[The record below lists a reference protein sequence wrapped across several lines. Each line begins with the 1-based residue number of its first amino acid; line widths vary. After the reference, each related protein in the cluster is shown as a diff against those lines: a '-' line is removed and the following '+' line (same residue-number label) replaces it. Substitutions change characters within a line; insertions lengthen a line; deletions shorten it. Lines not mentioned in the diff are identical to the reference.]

1 MSRSKETKAPLET
14 TSEDWTLLPWRKLER
29 HVYRLQKRI
38 FRAAERGN
46 DQAVHR
52 LQQLLMRSRSAQLL
66 AVRRVTQDNQGKKT
80 AGIDGVKALPPE
92 ERLHL
97 AEALHPKHLKRVK
110 AQPVRRVWIPKPGK
124 PEKRPLGIPVM
135 RDRAHQALVKLALE
149 PEWEARFEPNSYGFR
164 PGRSSHDAIE
174 AIFLVIRN
182 KAKYVLDADIRG
194 CFDHIAH
201 QPLLDKLAT
210 YPAMRQTIRGW
221 LKAGIM
227 EADRLYSV
235 SEGTP
240 QGGVIS
246 PLLANVALH
255 GMETA
260 LQSAYTEREGKPFLV
275 RYADDFVV
283 FHPTQA
289 GAEKAR
295 HLVETW
301 LATIGLELK
310 PSKTRMTHTLN
321 GEAGFS
327 FLGFQVRQY
336 PVGETHTGHTADG
349 APIGHKTL
357 IKPDPEAVK
366 RHMAVLRQLVRVHRN
381 ASQDALVNALNPV
394 IIGWARYYRTVV
406 SCDVFTRC
414 DHLLNEMLQRWAYS
428 RHSRKHK
435 RWVVGKYWAVDKG
448 EGWKFKAPDGTVLL
462 EHHTIA
468 IQRHVKV
475 KGTVSP
481 YDGNLV
487 YWSQRLR
494 EHPLVG
500 TRTGKL
506 LKLQQGRCA
515 FCGLFFKPGDALEC
529 DHILPRQWGGKDWL
543 YNLQVLHRHCH
554 DQKHRLAGNTATWSE
569 TSLLDGPGIDDNDP
583 LTEEPGAE
591 KSARPVLE
599 RGRRR

>member
-1 MSRSKETKAPLET
+1 
-14 TSEDWTLLPWRKLER
+14 
-29 HVYRLQKRI
+29 VYRLQKRI
-38 FRAAERGN
+38 FRAAEHGN
-46 DQAVHR
+46 DKTVHR

-66 AVRRVTQDNQGKKT
+66 AVRRVTQDNRGKKT
-80 AGIDGVKALPPE
+80 AGIDGIKALPPE

-110 AQPVRRVWIPKPGK
+110 AQPVRRIWIPKPGK
-124 PEKRPLGIPVM
+124 LEQRPLGIPVM
-135 RDRAHQALVKLALE
+135 HDRTHQALVKLALE

-164 PGRSSHDAIE
+164 PGRGSHDAIE
-174 AIFLVIRN
+174 AIFLTIRT

-210 YPAMRQTIRGW
+210 YPALRQTIRSW

-227 EADRLYSV
+227 EADRLYSS

-240 QGGVIS
+240 QGGVVS

-255 GMETA
+255 GMERD
-260 LQSAYTEREGKPFLV
+260 LQSAYTKREGKPFLV

-283 FHPTQA
+283 LHPTQA
-289 GAEKAR
+289 GTEKAR
-295 HLVETW
+295 QLVETW
-301 LATIGLELK
+301 LATMGLELK
-310 PSKTRMTHTLN
+310 PSKTRMTHTLH

-336 PVGETHTGHTADG
+336 PVGKTHMGHTADG
-349 APIGHKTL
+349 TPIGHKTL

-366 RHMAVLRQLVRVHRN
+366 RHMATLRRLVRVHRN
-381 ASQDALVNALNPV
+381 ASQEKLINALNPV
-394 IIGWARYYRTVV
+394 IVGWAHYHRTVV
-406 SCDVFTRC
+406 SSAVFTRC
-414 DHLLNEMLQRWAYS
+414 DHLLNKMLQRWAYN
-428 RHSRKHK
+428 RQPRKHK
-435 RWVVGKYWAVDKG
+435 RWVVGKYWAVNRG
-448 EGWKFKAPDGTVLL
+448 EGWTFKAPNGTRLL

-468 IQRHVKV
+468 HQHHVKV
-475 KGTVSP
+475 KGTGSP
-481 YDGNLV
+481 YDGDLL

-506 LKLQQGRCA
+506 LKLQRGRCA
-515 FCGLFFKPGDALEC
+515 FCGLYFKPGDLLEC
-529 DHILPRQWGGKDWL
+529 DHILPRELGGKDWL
-543 YNLQVLHRHCH
+543 YNLQLLHRHCH
-554 DQKHRLAGNTATWSE
+554 DQKHHGTENMVQMAE
-569 TSLLDGPGIDDNDP
+569 ISLLNGSGIDDNDL

-591 KSARPVLE
+591 KFARPVLE